1 MNKHILVSAIVLVLL
16 VVVLFSTKNERFN
29 DFTPIKGIESC
40 LRSVIDDATNCK
52 ENPSECIEKCDTLN
66 ADLSCNPVIGD
77 INGDTVEK
85 CVENC
90 VKLNPGC
97 NRLED
102 GSQHNSLNSIKNFLK
117 NHPDADKSLPEGGTD
132 AANAYLTLGRCE
144 KKCLQC
150 GWGTAE
156 FPDNCHKCT
165 WSNDCVDTLNNKFDI
180 FKKKWNKSSLLIKAI
195 PDDLKITLNW
205 NIPDDFTEDDVSKYI
220 LFRYPMDNVNNVL
233 IEEIPLD
240 KIVNV
245 DKSKQYT
252 ITKIQNNVPYGIQ
265 LNMISDKYGKKL
277 SKQSNTV
284 NVTASKPQLIGN
296 SNQIQT
302 QDKNYLSLELLDQF
316 KGKNFEFNIN

>member
-1 MNKHILVSAIVLVLL
+1 MNKHILVSVIVLVLL
-16 VVVLFSTKNERFN
+16 VLVLFSTKNEQFN
-29 DFTPIKGIESC
+29 NFTPVKGIESC
-40 LRSVIDDATNCK
+40 LRSVIEDATNCK
-52 ENPSECIEKCDTLN
+52 ENPNECIEKCDTLN

-117 NHPDADKSLPEGGTD
+117 NHPDADKSFPESGSE
-132 AANAYLTLGRCE
+132 AANAYLTLGKCE
-144 KKCLQC
+144 KRCLQC

-252 ITKIQNNVPYGIQ
+252 IIKIQNNVPYGIQ

-284 NVTASKPQLIGN
+284 NVTASKPQLIGS